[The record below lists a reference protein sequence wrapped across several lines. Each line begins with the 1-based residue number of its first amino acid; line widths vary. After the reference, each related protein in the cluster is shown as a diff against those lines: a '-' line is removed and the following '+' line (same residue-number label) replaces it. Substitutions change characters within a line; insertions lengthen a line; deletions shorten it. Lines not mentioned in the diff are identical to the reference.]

1 MDATFLPPNF
11 ADGNTQTDAG
21 LQQMVTEFI
30 RCSLPVE
37 VLPGGRGS
45 KFSRQ
50 VQAFRQ
56 SVATNEAIGDSEWL
70 LTIITVMNQS
80 TSGVWDGSGNYM
92 IPYWHPLVADPEKPV
107 GQPHEA

>member
-1 MDATFLPPNF
+1 MDASFLPSDF
-11 ADGNTQTDAG
+11 TDGNAQTDTG

-50 VQAFRQ
+50 MQTLRQ

-80 TSGVWDGSGNYM
+80 TSGVWDDV
-92 IPYWHPLVADPEKPV
+92 PLLHTVTMRCEV
-107 GQPHEA
+107 IQEVHVQVLVIT